1 MVQTTKEQA
10 ESKTAAPP
18 YVSFRTLINFAEW
31 LRQVGVPE
39 QLDRSFWGEKLSGG
53 YGAQLMAAL
62 RFLNFLDAEER
73 PHADFEKFVS
83 DPEKGKAIL
92 KERLQ
97 KHYAP
102 LLNGLNLDRATT
114 KQLDEKFS
122 ERGLTGATLR
132 KARTFFVHAAKYAGV
147 QLSNYITRKVRGT
160 GEKRKA
166 PRRGRVP
173 NPKGTPAPAT
183 LEVPVDRAQAQNNL
197 ILWGYFKSLPTPGQ
211 VWPKEDREAWMRAM
225 ETAFTVVYKLE

>member
-1 MVQTTKEQA
+1 MAQTTKEQT
-10 ESKTAAPP
+10 ESKTAVPP
-18 YVSFRTLINFAEW
+18 YVSFRTLTNFAEW

-62 RFLNFLDAEER
+62 RFLNFLDADER

-92 KERLQ
+92 KERIL
-97 KHYAP
+97 KYYAP
-102 LLNGLNLDRATT
+102 LLNGLHLDRATT

-122 ERGLTGATLR
+122 EQGLTGATLR
-132 KARTFFVHAAKYAGV
+132 KARTFYVHAAKYAGV
-147 QLSNYITRKVRGT
+147 PLSNHITRKVRGT

-166 PRRGRVP
+166 PRRGRTP
-173 NPKGTPAPAT
+173 SPKGTPTPEPLVAS
-183 LEVPVDRAQAQNNL
+183 LDRAQAQNNL

-211 VWPKEDREAWMRAM
+211 VWPKADREAWMKAM